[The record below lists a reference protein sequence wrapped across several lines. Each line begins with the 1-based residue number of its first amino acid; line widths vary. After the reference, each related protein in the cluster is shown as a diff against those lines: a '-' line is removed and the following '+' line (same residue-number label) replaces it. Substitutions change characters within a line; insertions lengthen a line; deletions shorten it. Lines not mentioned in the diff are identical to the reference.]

1 MTPLGRG
8 RSPEV
13 VLVGWPGLWPGRWA
27 EVVMWR
33 DMFVE
38 QIPVVEKILRTV
50 IVYGLLA
57 VLFRLTGKRGLANLS
72 TFDFIV
78 IFLLSN
84 VVQNAVIGND
94 NSLIGGM
101 IGAVTLVGVN
111 TALNRLIAINATA
124 ARIFEGQATTVITDG
139 HVVDRALRRLG
150 LRRSEI
156 DHAVRLQN
164 GDDIEQVHDGSLEP
178 GGQLVLTL
186 KPAEQNAT
194 KADIAALTDR
204 LLRLEGLLTTPR

>member
-1 MTPLGRG
+1 
-8 RSPEV
+8 
-13 VLVGWPGLWPGRWA
+13 
-27 EVVMWR
+27 MWH

-38 QIPVVEKILRTV
+38 QIPLVEKVLRTV

-94 NSLIGGM
+94 NSLIGGL

-111 TALNRLIAINATA
+111 TGINRLIAVSPTV
-124 ARIFEGQATTVITDG
+124 ARVFEGQATIVISDG

-150 LRRSEI
+150 LRRAEL

-164 GDDIEQVHDGSLEP
+164 GDDVGQVEDGSLEP
-178 GGQLVLTL
+178 SGQLVLTL
-186 KPAEQNAT
+186 KPAEQGAT
-194 KADIAALTDR
+194 KADVVALTDR
-204 LLRLEGLLTTPR
+204 LRRIEDLLSPPR

>member
-1 MTPLGRG
+1 
-8 RSPEV
+8 
-13 VLVGWPGLWPGRWA
+13 
-27 EVVMWR
+27 MWH
-33 DMFVE
+33 DLFVE
-38 QIPVVEKILRTV
+38 QIPVTEKILRTV
-50 IVYGLLA
+50 IVYALLA

-94 NSLIGGM
+94 DSLIGGM

-111 TALNRLIAINATA
+111 AALTRLIAINATA
-124 ARIFEGQATTVITDG
+124 ARIFEGRATTVIADG

-164 GDDIEQVHDGSLEP
+164 GDDIGQVQDGSLEP

-194 KADIAALTDR
+194 KADIAALIDR
-204 LLRLEGLLTTPR
+204 LLRIEGLLTTPR